1 MVKRFVT
8 VEKVTLHMFQKTA
21 YGTYGTAKMKLSVI
35 TGHAS
40 KNIVR
45 ACNYDLTSRKRYAEI
60 KSEHKHMFELC
71 FIRVYIN

>member
-1 MVKRFVT
+1 
-8 VEKVTLHMFQKTA
+8 MFQKTA

-45 ACNYDLTSRKRYAEI
+45 ACNYDLTSRKRYA
-60 KSEHKHMFELC
+60 K
-71 FIRVYIN
+71 IRIQLRTYV

>member
-45 ACNYDLTSRKRYAEI
+45 ACNYDLTSRKRYAKI
-60 KSEHKHMFELC
+60 KPQHERMFDLY
-71 FIRVYIN
+71 FKRVYIR